1 MKSTAKKDLRIDR
14 THKILC
20 NALLDLLKN
29 HTFEEIRVKDICE
42 KAMVHRSTFYTHFED
57 KNHLLTYGLQ
67 DMINLITSLK
77 TSKSDTE
84 TANEI
89 IQKVFNHVY
98 ENHSLY
104 ELLLYKCN
112 SNTTISIFQEQI
124 SYDFKNKLAHEAENE
139 EKSAM
144 NLEIASQFYAGAI
157 ISVITWWLKKG
168 MLIPIEQISEELT
181 VLLLGKQSY
190 FSINN
195 Y

>member
-1 MKSTAKKDLRIDR
+1 MLNMNSTDKKDLRMER

-20 NALLDLLKN
+20 NALLELLKD

-77 TSKSDTE
+77 TSKGNIE
-84 TANEI
+84 TSNEI

-104 ELLLYKCN
+104 ELLLYKCS
-112 SNTTISIFQEQI
+112 SNTTVSIFQNQI
-124 SYDFKNKLAHEAENE
+124 SYDFKNRLAHDTENE
-139 EKSAM
+139 EKPAI

-157 ISVITWWLKKG
+157 ISVITWWLKSG
-168 MLIPIEQISEELT
+168 MSISIERISQELT
-181 VLLLGKQSY
+181 VLLQHR
-190 FSINN
+190 
-195 Y
+195 

>member
-1 MKSTAKKDLRIDR
+1 MLNMNSTDKKDLRMER

-20 NALLDLLKN
+20 NALLELLNN

-77 TSKSDTE
+77 TSKGNIE
-84 TANEI
+84 TSNEI

-104 ELLLYKCN
+104 ELLLYKCS
-112 SNTTISIFQEQI
+112 SNTTVNIFQNQI
-124 SYDFKNKLAHEAENE
+124 SYDFKNRLAHDIENE
-139 EKSAM
+139 EKSAI
-144 NLEIASQFYAGAI
+144 NLEIDSQFYAGAI
-157 ISVITWWLKKG
+157 ISVITWWLKSG
-168 MLIPIEQISEELT
+168 MSISIERISQELT
-181 VLLLGKQSY
+181 VLLQHR
-190 FSINN
+190 
-195 Y
+195 